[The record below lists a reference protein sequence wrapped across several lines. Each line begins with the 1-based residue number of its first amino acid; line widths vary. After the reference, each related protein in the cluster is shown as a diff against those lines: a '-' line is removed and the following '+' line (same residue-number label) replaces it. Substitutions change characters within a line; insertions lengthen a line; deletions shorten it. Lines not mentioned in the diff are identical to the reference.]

1 MKALIYCYRS
11 GWVNNALGLALAGI
25 FTRPLTSPPL
35 TAGTFP
41 YARLADYD
49 LIYIAL
55 HGAPKSRVLRGDEG
69 IPALDVEGVLAGP
82 RLREGAVVILE
93 GCYGAKTPFPRA
105 FKERGAAAVIASR
118 EQTFDFRRRLGD
130 AGRAGLAVV
139 KALRA
144 GMTPEQAVVA
154 AEGYFEVV
162 L

>member
-93 GCYGAKTPFPRA
+93 GCYGAKTPFPQA
-105 FKERGAAAVIASR
+105 FMERGAHAVIANR
-118 EQTFDFRRRLGD
+118 DATFDKRITL
-130 AGRAGLAVV
+130 GRAGTAGSAMVR
-139 KALRA
+139 ALRA
-144 GMTPEQAVVA
+144 GKAPPDLASK
-154 AEGYFEVV
+154 GWEVLMQV
-162 L
+162 